1 MEQCLVGI
9 LLTLE
14 RLSKNDRFHRLEEK
28 LRQIE
33 WKNQWKPC
41 TVVTTYHM
49 HTLQITFVS
58 EFFSSNLFNFDVFGQ
73 QQTRIQ
79 KILRKLKILKLT
91 TEIFSSYS
99 KYSFL

>member
-49 HTLQITFVS
+49 HTLQIIFVS
-58 EFFSSNLFNFDVFGQ
+58 EIFFQKLFNFDVFGQ
-73 QQTRIQ
+73 QQTTIQ

-91 TEIFSSYS
+91 IEIFSSYS